1 MGCCFKLKKS
11 SSIIPDEQPDAG
23 PLINPDS
30 ISDFSNSIEDNA
42 LHRDNSIATISNL
55 SKNAFV
61 TIKLLG
67 KGSFGKVMLV
77 RHKESGKVYAM
88 KILDKQLIQKKREQ
102 THTKTERSILAKITH
117 PFIVGLYYAFQDE
130 TNLYLVTEFMQGGEL
145 FYHLHHNKIFSNER
159 TRFYAA
165 EIVLALEHIHSK
177 HCIYRDLKP
186 ENILFDIDG
195 HIKLTD
201 FGLSKILLETK
212 DDKAYTICGTPE
224 YLAPEILENK
234 GYDKAVDWWSL
245 GVLIYEMLV
254 GYSPFKVPKG
264 YPITINI
271 YKKTIPMHNHFT
283 PEAKKIIKELL
294 NVDPKK
300 RLGSGV
306 NGTEN
311 VKNHPYFKDID
322 WDALYNKKIQAP
334 FVPVV
339 NNDTDV
345 SNFDIRFTTQSV
357 ERDDGDDNEEHIA
370 FYDDSDP
377 KNEYPGFNY
386 IKPECLTD
394 EENDKDDKNTSDQD
408 INEDNNTNTNTNTN
422 VNE

>member
-1 MGCCFKLKKS
+1 
-11 SSIIPDEQPDAG
+11 
-23 PLINPDS
+23 
-30 ISDFSNSIEDNA
+30 
-42 LHRDNSIATISNL
+42 
-55 SKNAFV
+55 
-61 TIKLLG
+61 
-67 KGSFGKVMLV
+67 
-77 RHKESGKVYAM
+77 
-88 KILDKQLIQKKREQ
+88 
-102 THTKTERSILAKITH
+102 
-117 PFIVGLYYAFQDE
+117 
-130 TNLYLVTEFMQGGEL
+130 
-145 FYHLHHNKIFSNER
+145 
-159 TRFYAA
+159 
-165 EIVLALEHIHSK
+165 
-177 HCIYRDLKP
+177 
-186 ENILFDIDG
+186 
-195 HIKLTD
+195 
-201 FGLSKILLETK
+201 
-212 DDKAYTICGTPE
+212 
-224 YLAPEILENK
+224 
-234 GYDKAVDWWSL
+234 
-245 GVLIYEMLV
+245 
-254 GYSPFKVPKG
+254 
-264 YPITINI
+264 
-271 YKKTIPMHNHFT
+271 MHNHFT

-408 INEDNNTNTNTNTN
+408 INEDNNTNTNTN